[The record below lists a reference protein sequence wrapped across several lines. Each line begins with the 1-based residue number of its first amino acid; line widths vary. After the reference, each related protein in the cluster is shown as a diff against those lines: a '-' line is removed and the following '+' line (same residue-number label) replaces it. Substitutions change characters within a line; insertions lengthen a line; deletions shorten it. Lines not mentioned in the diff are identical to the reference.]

1 MSVLRPGRGTLGAG
15 LVALLLPWVLG
26 GCMAALETRAD
37 PAAEPCAIEPPQH
50 PQATPVKLC
59 PYGSCAG
66 LVDLLEDV
74 AGLKAQGQ
82 QAVRDALADPSLVLP
97 PAEIGRRGLR
107 KALLLLTLDDSRQ
120 EAEALALLKAHRARL
135 DTPLDEALLAGLLED
150 EVRARKVLRTS
161 LAQTRMERDAA
172 QRQLEELKAIEQ
184 QIRDRS
190 RTPDLEIPQAQ

>member
-1 MSVLRPGRGTLGAG
+1 
-15 LVALLLPWVLG
+15 
-26 GCMAALETRAD
+26 
-37 PAAEPCAIEPPQH
+37 
-50 PQATPVKLC
+50 
-59 PYGSCAG
+59 
-66 LVDLLEDV
+66 VDLLEDV

-120 EAEALALLKAHRARL
+120 EAEALALLKAHRARP